1 MAKPKKKYTEPVS
14 LPMLPLRGLMVFP
27 HMVLHFDAG
36 RKKSIAALDQAME
49 ENQRIFLVAQRDMDV
64 DDPAVDDIYHVGTIA
79 CVKQVLRLPGGNVR
93 LLVEGKSRAV
103 LRAVTQ
109 EEPYFVGALDEV
121 LEQGTPVSIETDALL
136 RTAHHYFEEYCKM
149 SGRISGETM
158 QSVLE
163 IEDPGQLADIIAAN
177 VLSKIEDRQQVLEE
191 FDELA
196 RLESVCALLVRET
209 ELAGVEK
216 KVQADALSMQ
226 NFSDEEKKM
235 IDDFSKQIN
244 ILDTNLV
251 FSYGAGAQQNISQF
265 SDSALK
271 NVQTHDLDHVGDM
284 IGDLVVELRGFDTDD
299 EENKGF
305 LGFFKRKSQS
315 LSAMKARYS
324 TVETNV
330 NKICESLEKHQ
341 IQLLKDI
348 AMLDKLYDQ
357 NLMYFKELSMYIAA
371 GKQRLETF
379 RANEV
384 KAAYDKAEQSKLPE
398 DAQAAKDL
406 SDKADRFEKKL
417 YDLELTRNISIQMAP
432 QIRLIQSSNQLMAE
446 KIQTSLINTIPLW
459 KNQMVLALG
468 IAHTQEAMEAQ
479 RAVNDLTNDLL
490 RKNAEK
496 MHMATVESAKEA
508 ERGIVDIETLKQTNQ
523 QLINTM
529 DEVLAIQQQGRE
541 KRKAA
546 EAELATIED
555 ELRKKMLEVR
565 K

>member
-1 MAKPKKKYTEPVS
+1 MADEIKLTLNPF
-14 LPMLPLRGLMVFP
+14 G
-27 HMVLHFDAG
+27 
-36 RKKSIAALDQAME
+36 E
-49 ENQRIFLVAQRDMDV
+49 ENAQAAAAAQEAPR
-64 DDPAVDDIYHVGTIA
+64 
-79 CVKQVLRLPGGNVR
+79 
-93 LLVEGKSRAV
+93 EE
-103 LRAVTQ
+103 TQ
-109 EEPYFVGALDEV
+109 EEA
-121 LEQGTPVSIETDALL
+121 
-136 RTAHHYFEEYCKM
+136 
-149 SGRISGETM
+149 
-158 QSVLE
+158 
-163 IEDPGQLADIIAAN
+163 
-177 VLSKIEDRQQVLEE
+177 
-191 FDELA
+191 
-196 RLESVCALLVRET
+196 
-209 ELAGVEK
+209 VEK

-271 NVQTHDLDHVGDM
+271 NVQTHDLDQVGDM

-315 LSAMKARYS
+315 LAAMKARYS

-371 GKQRLETF
+371 GKQRLEAF